1 MWVNSEFIKG
11 NEIKLKVCS
20 EEATS
25 RSKPIDFV
33 VVGCRK
39 CATTWLYELLLRHDE
54 VCVSSL
60 VKQSGYF
67 TKNFHKGAQW
77 FYNLF
82 DTCTN
87 DIVLGE
93 VDPEIITSPNGI
105 MNIKEFSPEAKI
117 IAIFRNPAELFYSSY
132 QHSIRKGDLEDSPE
146 GAWRNASQ
154 FREELQFGKMV
165 HLIYKHFSK
174 EQVLILLYEDIER
187 DPVKFLN
194 KIASFLQ
201 IKNKFADSIVNKR
214 INPSRESKY
223 APLAKLSSR
232 MARIFRR
239 YGLHSVVNIA
249 KNFASSNECVMN
261 REKVNRDRNSEL
273 RTQIIEELSE
283 ELQEFQYLTGIDVG
297 NWE

>member
-1 MWVNSEFIKG
+1 
-11 NEIKLKVCS
+11 
-20 EEATS
+20 
-25 RSKPIDFV
+25 
-33 VVGCRK
+33 
-39 CATTWLYELLLRHDE
+39 
-54 VCVSSL
+54 
-60 VKQSGYF
+60 
-67 TKNFHKGAQW
+67 
-77 FYNLF
+77 
-82 DTCTN
+82 
-87 DIVLGE
+87 
-93 VDPEIITSPNGI
+93 
-105 MNIKEFSPEAKI
+105 
-117 IAIFRNPAELFYSSY
+117 
-132 QHSIRKGDLEDSPE
+132 
-146 GAWRNASQ
+146 
-154 FREELQFGKMV
+154 MV
-165 HLIYKHFSK
+165 HLIYKPFSK

-239 YGLHSVVNIA
+239 YGLHSVVNIT
-249 KNFASSNECVMN
+249 KKFASSNECVMN